1 VSIMKK
7 FLSAVMIAGSVLGM
21 SVFSTAAVAQGGTM
35 LSFSDIAKAID
46 DCEALVAKAGELNAA
61 GGDKALVM
69 KLMKAARQS
78 SKMITG
84 DNFGAELDFTQDKLK
99 RAYFGVKK
107 DKDNRAESIAEA
119 VKGFQILKT
128 MI

>member
-1 VSIMKK
+1 MKK
-7 FLSAVMIAGSVLGM
+7 FLSAIIIAGSVLGM

-35 LSFSDIAKAID
+35 LTYADIAKAID
-46 DCEALVAKAGELNAA
+46 DCEALIAKAGELDSA
-61 GGDKALVM
+61 GGDKAIIM

-99 RAYFGVKK
+99 RAYFSVKK
-107 DKDNRAESIAEA
+107 DKDNRAESIATALE
-119 VKGFQILKT
+119 GFQILKT
-128 MI
+128 MKTI

>member
-1 VSIMKK
+1 MSIMKK

-78 SKMITG
+78 SKEITG

-99 RAYFGVKK
+99 RAYFSVKK
-107 DKDNRAESIAEA
+107 DKDNAAESIAEA
-119 VKGFQILKT
+119 QKGFQILKT

>member
-1 VSIMKK
+1 MKK
-7 FLSAVMIAGSVLGM
+7 FLSAIIIAGSVLGM

-35 LSFSDIAKAID
+35 LTYADIAKAID
-46 DCEALVAKAGELNAA
+46 DCEALIAKAGELDSA
-61 GGDKALVM
+61 GGDKAIIM

-99 RAYFGVKK
+99 RAYFSVKK
-107 DKDNRAESIAEA
+107 DKDNRAQAIADA
-119 VKGFQILKT
+119 VEGFQILKT
-128 MI
+128 MKTI